1 MNRIFISYRSADGA
15 KDASRLAD
23 DLGRVFGADHVF
35 LDRQD
40 LRGGSSWRQEIERA
54 IGHRPIVLLLVTPG
68 FVGARHADGRLRIDD
83 ADDPVRMEIQS
94 AIDAGAVLM
103 PLRVDGTP
111 MPSAGSLPEPLRV
124 ITERHALP
132 LRTDDWTRLD
142 LPRIVADV
150 ERLGVPRTGA
160 TAAEAV
166 RPVRS
171 NARRWA
177 LAAAVVL
184 AVTVLA
190 HLANQHASELSLPPT
205 AAGGAEGTS
214 SSAQNVTRPVA
225 ALAADRPSLDGRWL
239 LTTQNGERIPL
250 YLRQRDDRLSLRSEP
265 VRVDNDPAWRDYIAT
280 LAAMEGPPLTHI
292 VFTAHGAVFGDVAD
306 LAVRVVSADGSFLVD
321 SGNLTLRIGPERR
334 VLAGKVELNS
344 GEKNTVVLSRR
355 P

>member
-68 FVGARHADGRLRIDD
+68 FAGARHADGRLRIDD
-83 ADDPVRMEIQS
+83 IDDPVRMEIQS

-111 MPSAGSLPEPLRV
+111 MPSADSLPEPLRL

-132 LRTDDWTRLD
+132 LRTDDWARLD
-142 LPRIVADV
+142 LPRIVADI
-150 ERLGVPRTGA
+150 ERLGVPRSGL
-160 TAAEAV
+160 TAAGLV

-171 NARRWA
+171 NALRWA
-177 LAAAVVL
+177 LAAAAVL
-184 AVTVLA
+184 AITALVRFAVEDA
-190 HLANQHASELSLPPT
+190 PELSLPPT
-205 AAGGAEGTS
+205 AAGGGDGTS
-214 SSAQNVTRPVA
+214 SAAQNATQPVA
-225 ALAADRPSLDGRWL
+225 AIATDPQSLEGRWL

-250 YLRQRDDRLSLRSEP
+250 YLRHRDDRLSLRSDP
-265 VRVDNDPAWRDYIAT
+265 VRVDNDPAWRDYIAS

-292 VFTAHGAVFGDVAD
+292 VFTADGAVFGDLAD
-306 LAVRVVSADGSFLVD
+306 LAVRVISADGSFLVD

-344 GEKNTVVLSRR
+344 GEQNTVVLSRR

>member
-40 LRGGSSWRQEIERA
+40 LRGGSSWRHEIARA
-54 IGHRPIVLLLVTPG
+54 IGHRPIVLLVVTPG
-68 FVGARHADGRLRIDD
+68 FAGARHADGRLRIDD

-111 MPSAGSLPEPLRV
+111 IPPADSLPEPLRI

-132 LRTDDWTRLD
+132 LRTDDWGRLD
-142 LPRIVADV
+142 LPRIVADI
-150 ERLGVPRTGA
+150 ERLGVPRSGVSA
-160 TAAEAV
+160 SELAP
-166 RPVRS
+166 PVRS

-184 AVTVLA
+184 AITALVR
-190 HLANQHASELSLPPT
+190 LANEGAPELPLPPT
-205 AAGGAEGTS
+205 AAGDGDGTPPSAEPAMQ
-214 SSAQNVTRPVA
+214 SAV
-225 ALAADRPSLDGRWL
+225 ALAADRQSLEGRWL

-250 YLRQRDDRLSLRSEP
+250 QLSHRDDRLSLRSEP
-265 VRVDNDPAWRDYIAT
+265 VRVDNDPAWRDY
-280 LAAMEGPPLTHI
+280 LALLSTMAGPPLTHI
-292 VFTAHGAVFGDVAD
+292 VFTAEGPVSGDLAD

-344 GEKNTVVLSRR
+344 GEQNTVVLLRR

>member
-1 MNRIFISYRSADGA
+1 
-15 KDASRLAD
+15 
-23 DLGRVFGADHVF
+23 
-35 LDRQD
+35 
-40 LRGGSSWRQEIERA
+40 
-54 IGHRPIVLLLVTPG
+54 
-68 FVGARHADGRLRIDD
+68 
-83 ADDPVRMEIQS
+83 
-94 AIDAGAVLM
+94 
-103 PLRVDGTP
+103 
-111 MPSAGSLPEPLRV
+111 MPSAASLPEPLRV

-142 LPRIVADV
+142 LPRIVADI
-150 ERLGVPRTGA
+150 ERLGVPRGGV

-177 LAAAVVL
+177 LAAAAVLGITALVRL
-184 AVTVLA
+184 AVEDDA
-190 HLANQHASELSLPPT
+190 ELPLPPT
-205 AAGGAEGTS
+205 AAGVVTTTPSPADA
-214 SSAQNVTRPVA
+214 AQPVA

-250 YLRQRDDRLSLRSEP
+250 HLRQRDDRLSLRSEP

>member
-111 MPSAGSLPEPLRV
+111 MPSAASLPEPLRV

-142 LPRIVADV
+142 LPRIVADI
-150 ERLGVPRTGA
+150 ERLGVPRGGV
-160 TAAEAV
+160 TAAQGV

-190 HLANQHASELSLPPT
+190 HLANQHAPELPPT
-205 AAGGAEGTS
+205 AAGVGTTTPS
-214 SSAQNVTRPVA
+214 PADAAQPVA

-250 YLRQRDDRLSLRSEP
+250 HLRQRDDRLSLRSEP